1 MGYLDILNLRDD
13 PFRLTPDPSFF
24 FSSET
29 HSTALRCLEYIAE
42 NKEGFCLITGEPGT
56 GKTTLIRRFLDEWKD
71 RADMALIL
79 TPQLSSE
86 ELFRSILD
94 ELGIESKGLNKN
106 DIIKRLK
113 DFLLERLSMK
123 RSVFIIIDEAHDLS
137 DDALE
142 ELRLLSNI
150 ETNTEKLLQIILIG
164 QPELKERLK
173 GRRLRQLD
181 QRISLRYELKNLN
194 IDETMRYINYRTMKA
209 GSGDLRFDE
218 SSMKEIYRVTNGNP
232 RLINLV
238 GSRALMVASLTPDNV
253 IKKRHV
259 RMACDALNILERND
273 RKKRLILYLL
283 LLILSFIL
291 GFRIMPY
298 LISKIAGFTEL
309 Y

>member
-1 MGYLDILNLRDD
+1 MGYLDLFNLRDD

-29 HSTALRCLEYIAE
+29 HFTALRCLEYIAE

-56 GKTTLIRRFLDEWKD
+56 GKTTLIRTFLDEWKD
-71 RADMALIL
+71 RADIALIL

-86 ELFRSILD
+86 ELFRAILD
-94 ELGIESKGLNKN
+94 EFGIESKNLNKN

-164 QPELKERLK
+164 QPELKERLR

-181 QRISLRYELKNLN
+181 QRISVRYELRHLN
-194 IDETMRYINYRTMKA
+194 MDETIRYINYRTMKA
-209 GSGDLRFDE
+209 GSGNLRFDE
-218 SSMKEIYRVTNGNP
+218 SSMKEIYRVTDGNP

-238 GSRALMVASLTPDNV
+238 GSRALMVASLTSDNM
-253 IKKRHV
+253 IKKSHV
-259 RMACDALNILERND
+259 RMACNALEIIDKNE
-273 RKKRLILYLL
+273 RKKRIVLYLL
-283 LLILSFIL
+283 LVILSFIL
-291 GFRIMPY
+291 GYRFLEY
-298 LISKIAGFTEL
+298 LVSKLNGL